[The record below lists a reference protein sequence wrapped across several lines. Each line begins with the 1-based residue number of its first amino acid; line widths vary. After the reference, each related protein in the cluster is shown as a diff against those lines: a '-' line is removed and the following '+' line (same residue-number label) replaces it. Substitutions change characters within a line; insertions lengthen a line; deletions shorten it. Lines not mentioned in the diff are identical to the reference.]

1 MRGSTL
7 SDLGFVEQ
15 ILGVFLSLSVVDPA
29 IPMVPLAICIEL
41 LVLFRLNFKHLM

>member
-15 ILGVFLSLSVVDPA
+15 ILGVFLSLSVLDPA
-29 IPMVPLAICIEL
+29 IPMVPLATR
-41 LVLFRLNFKHLM
+41 VHS